1 VDLDACFTTN
11 WKERIETQLSYAIL
25 TVAVLYIQAQ
35 HFGHLIAGK
44 HFLAFLGGCLLFQV
58 FTLVAAMWFQS
69 G

>member
-1 VDLDACFTTN
+1 MLATN

-25 TVAVLYIQAQ
+25 TVAVLYIQAR

-58 FTLVAAMWFQS
+58 LHW
-69 G
+69 